1 MNKKA
6 RWYTPFIHKV
16 LLAAA
21 VAAVLGGCG
30 KKNDAGQE
38 TEAPEPSSIS
48 IELETEKNPEPVK
61 ILTIG
66 EEPMPV
72 LPDLPVLDEN
82 PVPEYLRNGVE
93 HPVIA
98 SLQQRLMDLGFM
110 DNDEPTQYF
119 GNMTADSVIFPKY

>member
-6 RWYTPFIHKV
+6 RWYTSFIHKV

-30 KKNDAGQE
+30 KKNGAEQE
-38 TEAPEPSSIS
+38 TTAPEPSALS
-48 IELETEKNPEPVK
+48 IELETEKSPQPVK

-66 EEPMPV
+66 EEPVPV

-93 HPVIA
+93 HPIDG
-98 SLQQRLMDLGFM
+98 SGI
-110 DNDEPTQYF
+110 Y
-119 GNMTADSVIFPKY
+119 G

>member
-38 TEAPEPSSIS
+38 TEAPEPPSIS
-48 IELETEKNPEPVK
+48 IELETEKS
-61 ILTIG
+61 
-66 EEPMPV
+66 
-72 LPDLPVLDEN
+72 
-82 PVPEYLRNGVE
+82 R
-93 HPVIA
+93 
-98 SLQQRLMDLGFM
+98 
-110 DNDEPTQYF
+110 
-119 GNMTADSVIFPKY
+119 

>member
-48 IELETEKNPEPVK
+48 IELETGKNPEPVK
-61 ILTIG
+61 IRFWMRIPFRSIS
-66 EEPMPV
+66 E
-72 LPDLPVLDEN
+72 
-82 PVPEYLRNGVE
+82 
-93 HPVIA
+93 
-98 SLQQRLMDLGFM
+98 
-110 DNDEPTQYF
+110 
-119 GNMTADSVIFPKY
+119 TAWSIPL

>member
-82 PVPEYLRNGVE
+82 PRSGVS
-93 HPVIA
+93 PKRRGA
-98 SLQQRLMDLGFM
+98 SHYSK
-110 DNDEPTQYF
+110 PSAA
-119 GNMTADSVIFPKY
+119 ADGSWIYGQ